1 MDLLYGLNY
10 PAEYRL
16 GKHIARRVQKQFCVA
31 LPNSEATGIALN
43 IINARLGAATEAE
56 KERERQDDNMLED
69 VTEIIEDDFGIDIDR
84 SSFAFS
90 RYATHMRYLFERLH
104 SGEVLD
110 SSCVNGFRGIEEQ
123 YPREAACV
131 AKISQHIEG
140 EWDGAVVSN
149 DERLYLVVHVSRLRI
164 KGTGR

>member
-1 MDLLYGLNY
+1 
-10 PAEYRL
+10 
-16 GKHIARRVQKQFCVA
+16 
-31 LPNSEATGIALN
+31 
-43 IINARLGAATEAE
+43 
-56 KERERQDDNMLED
+56 MLED

-110 SSCVNGFRGIEEQ
+110 SSCVHGFRGIEEQ